1 MSILPILLSV
11 VLLGLSVPIFMVFG
25 LGSATSAIWIMDLPW
40 STLIQVSFGS
50 MTKHVLIAVPLF
62 IFTGMVMLRGGAAGR
77 LVHFATTLVGHWPG
91 GLGLAMILAMGFFAA
106 FCGSILAAITAIGTI
121 MIPKMVEQG
130 YSKPFVIVLA
140 ASAAFLE
147 ALIPPSNAAILFSAL
162 TEVPVSR
169 TFAAGFVPG
178 LVLTVLLGAVVY
190 WRCRHLR
197 NPVRA
202 TVSERFAA
210 FRSAIPGLVTPVIIL
225 GGIYAGLLTPSESA
239 AVAGVWAILIGILI
253 YRELTFRGII
263 RALSETAR
271 ITAVIFAIIAMAT
284 FLSVVLTYSRA
295 PQAIIGF
302 FTEMGGTPL
311 MLWISIA
318 VICLILGTF
327 IEIVPVFYLTVP
339 IFAALALS
347 LGQDILHLYVIIRRL
362 CRNRNDNAAGLRGH
376 LHRSRCGRRK
386 SGKGVPR
393 SSAVRGSRNPVRDP
407 DDGDAG
413 CRHLASV
420 GPELRRATR

>member
-1 MSILPILLSV
+1 MKSVAIILSLL
-11 VLLGLSVPIFMVFG
+11 LLILSVPIFMVFG
-25 LGSATSAIWIMDLPW
+25 LGSAIVAIWGLNLPW

-62 IFTGMVMLRGGAAGR
+62 IFAGMVMLRGGAAAR

-91 GLGLAMILAMGFFAA
+91 GLGIAMILAMGFFAA

-121 MIPKMVEQG
+121 MIPKMVDQG
-130 YSKPFVIVLA
+130 YPKPFVIVLS

-162 TEVPVSR
+162 TDVPVSR

-178 LVLTVLLGAVVY
+178 FVLIILLGIVVT
-190 WRCRHLR
+190 WRCRHLK

-202 TVSERFAA
+202 TAAERFAA
-210 FRSAIPGLVTPVIIL
+210 FRSALPGLFTPVIIL

-253 YRELTFRGII
+253 YRELNLTGIVT
-263 RALSETAR
+263 ALKETAR

-284 FLSVVLTYSRA
+284 FLSVVLTYSQV
-295 PQAIIGF
+295 PQTIINF
-302 FTEMGGTPL
+302 FTEMGGTPIMFWL
-311 MLWISIA
+311 SVAI
-318 VICLILGTF
+318 ICLILGTF
-327 IEIVPVFYLTVP
+327 VEIVPVFYLTVP

-347 LGQDILHLYVIIRRL
+347 LNQNILHLYVVFVAFAGIGMITPPV
-362 CRNRNDNAAGLRGH
+362 CVGVYTAAGVAKESPEKAFRE
-376 LHRSRCGRRK
+376 
-386 SGKGVPR
+386 VPLFVGIGILFGLLMIFFPQ
-393 SSAVRGSRNPVRDP
+393 AATWLP
-407 DDGDAG
+407 DV
-413 CRHLASV
+413 LN
-420 GPELRRATR
+420 